1 MGEALDSRR
10 DEAAVIDEFGP
21 PSVLELRDVPVPRP
35 GPREV
40 LVAVHAAGV
49 GMWDAKLRD
58 GTWAEDDVHFPKII
72 GIDGAGVIAEV
83 GERVRRLH
91 VGDRVW
97 AYEFDTPKGGFYAG
111 YVVVNMDHVG
121 SMPSRLTMQQGGAG
135 AATGLTA
142 LQGCVDHLELRRG
155 ETVMIF
161 GASGAVGPLAVQ
173 FAARYRRTRVIAI
186 VGSGRPSSSREARRR
201 DRDRWTP
208 ARHGRPHQG
217 GGARRARRGSR
228 AGRQSGAQRIDRP
241 GEDARTR
248 GVPERGGA
256 GTATTQARARDRVR
270 RRREP
275 NGVRRART
283 RGGRRGG
290 HRADREGVP
299 THAGRGGSCAC
310 RTRPRR
316 RTSRS
321 EDSIAGRFG
330 ARPGRSNH
338 RASTY
343 GVRQHQDEVWR
354 GAAPA
359 KTRDGCRTGRRRRTA
374 HNPEAR
380 CRAPAINPRRDAAS
394 SVSRSSTSSAGCA
407 LRAGRKS
414 ASTPRWT

>member
-1 MGEALDSRR
+1 MTRR
-10 DEAAVIDEFGP
+10 GYTKEERKWEKRSTPAEMKAAVIDEFGP

-161 GASGAVGPLAVQ
+161 GASGAVGTLAVQ

-186 VGSGRPSSSREARRR
+186 ASGADARRLLEKLGAEIVIDGR
-201 DRDRWTP
+201 RHDAVDRIKEAAPDGLDAVLALAGSPVLNASIDLVKMR
-208 ARHGRPHQG
+208 GRV
-217 GGARRARRGSR
+217 AY
-228 AGRQSGAQRIDRP
+228 
-241 GEDARTR
+241 
-248 GVPERGGA
+248 
-256 GTATTQARARDRVR
+256 
-270 RRREP
+270 P
-275 NGVRRART
+275 NGVEPA
-283 RGGRRGG
+283 
-290 HRADREGVP
+290 P
-299 THAGRGGSCAC
+299 
-310 RTRPRR
+310 RPRKR
-316 RTSRS
+316 VRVIGYDADASPTAFAELARVVDVA
-321 EDSIAGRFG
+321 EVTVPIAKAFPLTQAAAAHARVERGHVVGRVVLKI
-330 ARPGRSNH
+330 R
-338 RASTY
+338 
-343 GVRQHQDEVWR
+343 
-354 GAAPA
+354 
-359 KTRDGCRTGRRRRTA
+359 
-374 HNPEAR
+374 
-380 CRAPAINPRRDAAS
+380 
-394 SVSRSSTSSAGCA
+394 
-407 LRAGRKS
+407 
-414 ASTPRWT
+414 